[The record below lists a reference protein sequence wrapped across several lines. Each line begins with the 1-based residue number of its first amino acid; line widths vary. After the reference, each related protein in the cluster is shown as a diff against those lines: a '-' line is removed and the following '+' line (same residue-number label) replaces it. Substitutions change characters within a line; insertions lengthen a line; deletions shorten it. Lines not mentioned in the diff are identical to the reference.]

1 MARSTRSNPS
11 PTANRQK
18 LLVALLLLAMLCI
31 VQLAYM
37 LVSSMA
43 EVGAAER
50 TEEILR
56 HERETVDYEQIT
68 AIGPGTVLGENWRI
82 ALSILRRSRT
92 RYVIID
98 AKNGLGNRLRA
109 LASAMAVAEY
119 LGRPVL
125 LIWQRDLHLNCSISS
140 MFSQPLP
147 FALLEAEIPR
157 EELTSTKF
165 QLFNYMRPEPGA
177 VKDEPVD
184 VDPDRHLVFRSAFVM
199 NHPLGGWASGGPQR
213 QLRRLR
219 PSDEVRAARSR
230 AHTIFSFGVHSQLPS
245 VLLC

>member
-119 LGRPVL
+119 LCPLR
-125 LIWQRDLHLNCSISS
+125 CSRRRY
-140 MFSQPLP
+140 
-147 FALLEAEIPR
+147 R
-157 EELTSTKF
+157 E
-165 QLFNYMRPEPGA
+165 
-177 VKDEPVD
+177 
-184 VDPDRHLVFRSAFVM
+184 RS
-199 NHPLGGWASGGPQR
+199 
-213 QLRRLR
+213 
-219 PSDEVRAARSR
+219 
-230 AHTIFSFGVHSQLPS
+230 
-245 VLLC
+245 